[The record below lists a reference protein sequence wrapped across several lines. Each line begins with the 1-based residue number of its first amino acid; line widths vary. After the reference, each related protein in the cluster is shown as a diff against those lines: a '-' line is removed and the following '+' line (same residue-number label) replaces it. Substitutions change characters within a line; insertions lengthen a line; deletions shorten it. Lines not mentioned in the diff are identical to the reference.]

1 VTARILLVDDNPTNL
16 QVLYQ
21 TLGGRGHELR
31 VAKSGE
37 DALAIARKVRPHL
50 VLLDIMM
57 PPGIDGFET
66 LARLKAEPELAE
78 TAVILCSALD
88 ETKDKVRGLDLGA
101 VDYIT
106 KPFEADEVIARVDTH
121 LTLFRLRR
129 DLARRNAELEA
140 ANRRMKEDLDAAA
153 RVQEALLPAA
163 SLELEDFDFAWRY
176 RPCTELA
183 GDALNLVRL
192 DEDRVGLYVVDVS
205 GHGVPAALL
214 SVAVTRSLSPSADPA
229 ALVPLP
235 GASQAIDHSPADT
248 ASRLNT
254 LYPMAGNGNHYF
266 TLIYGILDA
275 TAHTFR
281 FVTAGHPGPVVV
293 PRDGGGRH
301 VLVPSLPL
309 GIVPH
314 VPYADSVVE
323 LAPGDRVYLL
333 SDGLYEERRDDGT
346 QFGLERLTEALTA
359 HRRLPLD
366 RSLDAVLEDLA
377 TWRGD
382 DRFTDD
388 VSVLGVERIR

>member
-1 VTARILLVDDNPTNL
+1 MTARILLVDDNPTNL

-21 TLGGRGHELR
+21 TLDGRGYELR

-37 DALAIARKVRPHL
+37 DALAISRKVRPHL

-66 LARLKAEPELAE
+66 LTRLKAEPELSE

-101 VDYIT
+101 VDYVT
-106 KPFEADEVIARVDTH
+106 KPFEADEVIARVETH
-121 LTLFRLRR
+121 LTLHHLRR
-129 DLARRNAELEA
+129 DLAKRNAELES
-140 ANRRMKEDLDAAA
+140 ANRRMREDLEAAA

-163 SLELEDFDFAWRY
+163 LPDLADYDFAWRF

-192 DEDRVGLYVVDVS
+192 GEGRVGLYVVDVS

-235 GASQAIDHSPADT
+235 DGCEPDDPSPSATAI
-248 ASRLNT
+248 RLNA
-254 LYPMAGNGNHYF
+254 LYPMAGNGNHFF

-275 TAHTFR
+275 KENSFR
-281 FVTAGHPGPVVV
+281 FVTAGHPGPVVI

-314 VPYADSVVE
+314 VPYEDSEVL
-323 LAPGDRVYLL
+323 LAPGDRLYLL
-333 SDGLYEERRDDGT
+333 SDGLYVERRKDGV
-346 QFGLERLTEALTA
+346 QFGLNRLTEALTA

-366 RSLDAVLEDLA
+366 ASLDAVLDDLA
-377 TWRGD
+377 AWRGD
-382 DRFTDD
+382 EGFTDD
-388 VSVLGVERIR
+388 VSVLAVERVR